1 MNNFYKIL
9 KNLINLFLN
18 FFYCLLKLIMDN
30 CIDRNNIYK
39 QIKIPSIIPKVTNNK
54 LMLNYQNTQIQN
66 NKYEKKSSLSN
77 RTYLHTL
84 LKSSSTSDIRNSIK
98 FSPNRIIMKDYK
110 NSPNKIIPSQKSYK
124 NDEIDNDNDIN
135 LNYRNENKFQLN
147 EDEKIKTLNMNLTN
161 KNNKKNYLKSRN
173 NNFQKTFLSK
183 QTNNNLLETVKENV
197 ENEENERISTTTT
210 TSTMTIFEGKK
221 STMLQQYFNLSK
233 KEKQSL
239 LNSSKNFNKKQNNF
253 PISFTLNNNNEN
265 NRTMNRKMNNSLDR
279 NNSLI
284 INENNNLN
292 KSTDINNH
300 YSCEQLVN
308 IEDLIIIEEKYET
321 IEKLIIEKNYY
332 VLSKTCYEWFNF
344 YFNCRL
350 GGNLTQFFIDNKIK
364 KTIEDSNILS
374 LISLLIIYEF
384 SFHQKLFELHRK
396 LITKISSLINKNYLL
411 ICNNFLSKIKKEF
424 LNSIW
429 VERLRNITLNRVNN
443 KEYYINQIDKNTDE
457 IYETITLII
466 SSIKNNN
473 KTFNKKII
481 EIFNNYSKFSHDKI
495 YRIFLTNI
503 LKLNNSSGSILYS
516 NLKSSSPR
524 INFKLK
530 SSPIKP
536 LTLFLDLDETLMSF
550 VFSKENE
557 GISRIRPYLFQFL
570 NLVKNY
576 YELIIFTAARSDYAD
591 PILDVIEGK
600 KGTYFSYR
608 LYRESCSI
616 INNYYVKD
624 IGKFGIDLRKSIIVD
639 NMPQN
644 FRLQKENGILISSF
658 WGEDIND
665 KALLYLGRILVTI
678 GMEMVEKNYMID
690 IRDELVK
697 YRDEILRKVSMK

>member
-1 MNNFYKIL
+1 
-9 KNLINLFLN
+9 
-18 FFYCLLKLIMDN
+18 MDN
-30 CIDRNNIYK
+30 GINRNRIYK
-39 QIKIPSIIPKVTNNK
+39 QIKIPSIIPKLTNNQ
-54 LMLNYQNTQIQN
+54 LSQNYQRTQIQN
-66 NKYEKKSSLSN
+66 NKYDKKSSLVN
-77 RTYLHTL
+77 QTYLHTL
-84 LKSSSTSDIRNSIK
+84 LKSSSTSDMRDSIK
-98 FSPNRIIMKDYK
+98 FSPNRIIMKDNMNSSNK
-110 NSPNKIIPSQKSYK
+110 NIPFQ
-124 NDEIDNDNDIN
+124 NNFQNNEIENDNKIN
-135 LNYRNENKFQLN
+135 LNYRNKNSFQLDL

-161 KNNKKNYLKSRN
+161 KNNGKKYLKSRN
-173 NNFQKTFLSK
+173 NYIPNTFPSK
-183 QTNNNLLETVKENV
+183 QTNNKFLETVKEND
-197 ENEENERISTTTT
+197 EENERISITTT
-210 TSTMTIFEGKK
+210 TSTMTFFEGKK

-233 KEKQSL
+233 KDQQYL
-239 LNSSKNFNKKQNNF
+239 LNSAKNFNKKKNNF
-253 PISFTLNNNNEN
+253 PISFKLNNNNEN
-265 NRTMNRKMNNSLDR
+265 IKTFNRKLNYSFDK

-284 INENNNLN
+284 INENYNLN
-292 KSTDINNH
+292 KSTEINN
-300 YSCEQLVN
+300 YSCEELVN

-332 VLSKTCYEWFNF
+332 LLSKTCYEWLNF
-344 YFNCRL
+344 YFNCTL
-350 GGNLTQFFIDNKIK
+350 GGNLTQFFIDIKIK
-364 KTIEDSNILS
+364 KTIEDTNTLT
-374 LISLLIIYEF
+374 LISMLILYEF
-384 SFHQKLFELHRK
+384 SFHPESFEIHRK
-396 LITKISSLINKNYLL
+396 LITTIFSLINQNYLI

-466 SSIKNNN
+466 SSVKNNN
-473 KTFNKKII
+473 KILNKKII
-481 EIFNNYSKFSHDKI
+481 EIFNNYSKFPHDKI

-624 IGKFGIDLRKSIIVD
+624 IGKFGRDLRKCIIVD
-639 NMPQN
+639 NMSQN

>member
-1 MNNFYKIL
+1 
-9 KNLINLFLN
+9 
-18 FFYCLLKLIMDN
+18 MDN
-30 CIDRNNIYK
+30 GINRNRIYK
-39 QIKIPSIIPKVTNNK
+39 QIKIPSIIPKLTNNQ
-54 LMLNYQNTQIQN
+54 LSQNYKRTQIQN
-66 NKYEKKSSLSN
+66 NKYDKKSSLVN
-77 RTYLHTL
+77 QTYLHTL
-84 LKSSSTSDIRNSIK
+84 LKSSSTSDMRDSIK
-98 FSPNRIIMKDYK
+98 FSPNRIIMKDNMNSSNK
-110 NSPNKIIPSQKSYK
+110 NISFQKNFQ
-124 NDEIDNDNDIN
+124 NDEIDYDNNIN
-135 LNYRNENKFQLN
+135 LNYRNKNSFQLN
-147 EDEKIKTLNMNLTN
+147 LEDEKIKTLNMNLTN
-161 KNNKKNYLKSRN
+161 KNNEKKFLKSRN
-173 NNFQKTFLSK
+173 NYIQNTFSSK
-183 QTNNNLLETVKENV
+183 QTNNKFLETVKEND
-197 ENEENERISTTTT
+197 EENERISITTT
-210 TSTMTIFEGKK
+210 TSTMTFFEGKK

-233 KEKQSL
+233 KDQQYL
-239 LNSSKNFNKKQNNF
+239 LNSAKNFNKKKNNF
-253 PISFTLNNNNEN
+253 PISFKLNNNNEN
-265 NRTMNRKMNNSLDR
+265 NKTFNRKLNNSFDK

-284 INENNNLN
+284 INENINLN
-292 KSTDINNH
+292 KSTDNNNH
-300 YSCEQLVN
+300 SCEELVN

-321 IEKLIIEKNYY
+321 IEKLIFEKNYY
-332 VLSKTCYEWFNF
+332 LLSKTCYEWLNF
-344 YFNCRL
+344 YFNCTL
-350 GGNLTQFFIDNKIK
+350 GGNLTQFFIDIKIK
-364 KTIEDSNILS
+364 KTIEDTNTLT
-374 LISLLIIYEF
+374 LISMLILYEF
-384 SFHQKLFELHRK
+384 SFHPESFEIHRK
-396 LITKISSLINKNYLL
+396 LITTIFSLINQNYLI

-443 KEYYINQIDKNTDE
+443 KEYYINQIDQNTDE

-473 KTFNKKII
+473 KILNKKII
-481 EIFNNYSKFSHDKI
+481 EIFNNYSKFPHDKI

>member
-1 MNNFYKIL
+1 
-9 KNLINLFLN
+9 
-18 FFYCLLKLIMDN
+18 MDN

-54 LMLNYQNTQIQN
+54 LMLNYQKTQIQN
-66 NKYEKKSSLSN
+66 NKYEKKSSLAN

-84 LKSSSTSDIRNSIK
+84 LKSSSTSDIRDSIK

-233 KEKQSL
+233 KDNQSL
-239 LNSSKNFNKKQNNF
+239 LNSGKNFNKKQNHF

-292 KSTDINNH
+292 KSSDINNH

-332 VLSKTCYEWFNF
+332 LLSKTCYEWLNF

-350 GGNLTQFFIDNKIK
+350 GGNLTKFFIDNKIK

-473 KTFNKKII
+473 KILNKKII

-516 NLKSSSPR
+516 NLKSSSPQ

-576 YELIIFTAARSDYAD
+576 FELIIFTAAKSDYAD
-591 PILDVIEGK
+591 PILDVIEGT
-600 KGTYFSYR
+600 KGTYFTYR

-639 NMPQN
+639 NMSQN

-665 KALLYLGRILVTI
+665 KALLYLGRILVSI

-690 IRDELVK
+690 IREELVK
-697 YRDEILRKVSMK
+697 YKDEILRKVSMK

>member
-1 MNNFYKIL
+1 
-9 KNLINLFLN
+9 
-18 FFYCLLKLIMDN
+18 MDN

-84 LKSSSTSDIRNSIK
+84 LKSSSASDIRDSIK

-124 NDEIDNDNDIN
+124 NDEIDNDKDIN

-473 KTFNKKII
+473 KIFNKKII

-516 NLKSSSPR
+516 NLKSSSPQ

-576 YELIIFTAARSDYAD
+576 FELIIFTAAKSDYAD
-591 PILDVIEGK
+591 PILDVIEGT
-600 KGTYFSYR
+600 KGTYFTYR

-639 NMPQN
+639 NMSQN

-665 KALLYLGRILVTI
+665 KALFYLGRILVSI

-697 YRDEILRKVSMK
+697 YKDEILRKVSMK

>member
-1 MNNFYKIL
+1 
-9 KNLINLFLN
+9 
-18 FFYCLLKLIMDN
+18 MDN

-84 LKSSSTSDIRNSIK
+84 LKSSSASDIRDSIK

-239 LNSSKNFNKKQNNF
+239 LNSTKNFNKKQNNF

-516 NLKSSSPR
+516 NLKSSSPQ

-576 YELIIFTAARSDYAD
+576 FELIIFTAAKSDYAD
-591 PILDVIEGK
+591 PILDVIEGT
-600 KGTYFSYR
+600 KGTYFTYR

-639 NMPQN
+639 NMSQN

-665 KALLYLGRILVTI
+665 KALFYLGRILVSI

-697 YRDEILRKVSMK
+697 YKDEILRKVSMK